1 MIFNLPISN
10 KNRTLTFFGNFWPNM
25 SSCRLKTD
33 FSEIW
38 CQERHFYIQLVYF
51 QWRSKS
57 EFFYLFQKFWPWVNS
72 SDIDTIFW
80 VPIMISVILIYNF
93 FTWRE
98 ILNLTSHSKFWPPV
112 TSNDLIFSLFRSLKM
127 FTLYLADSWSSAYH
141 QYTHDNKTEFPNEVN
156 ILERF
161 NIYQEIFLALI
172 YKTFQNWITLR
183 PILFYAYSVFNL
195 QAMYSFVLYATA
207 WTLTGNWLTA
217 IPTAVYF
224 TFSRFDMT
232 RVEFTVPLRE
242 R

>member
-1 MIFNLPISN
+1 MSIIWILSVKIKILLLWSLSNCFDLEWTRVTSRPFFENLTWWAS
-10 KNRTLTFFGNFWPNM
+10 FW
-25 SSCRLKTD
+25 
-33 FSEIW
+33 
-38 CQERHFYIQLVYF
+38 YII
-51 QWRSKS
+51 
-57 EFFYLFQKFWPWVNS
+57 FYL
-72 SDIDTIFW
+72 
-80 VPIMISVILIYNF
+80 
-93 FTWRE
+93 TW
-98 ILNLTSHSKFWPPV
+98 NLTPHSKFWPPLI
-112 TSNDLIFSLFRSLKM
+112 SNNFSFFDFWGLEM
-127 FTLYLADSWSSAYH
+127 FTLNQAKSWSSAYH

-217 IPTAVYF
+217 IPTVVYF